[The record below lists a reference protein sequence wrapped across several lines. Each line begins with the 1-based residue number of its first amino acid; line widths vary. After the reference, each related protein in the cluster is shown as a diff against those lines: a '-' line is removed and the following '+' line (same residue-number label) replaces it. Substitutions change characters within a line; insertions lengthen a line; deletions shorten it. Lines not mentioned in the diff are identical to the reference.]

1 MKSGYGEFCPIAK
14 ASEVFATRWTPL
26 VLREL
31 MLGAHSFND
40 IHRGV
45 PLMSRT
51 LLTERLRHL
60 EENGII
66 ERKIRPNDS
75 GCEYWLTPS
84 GEAFHDVLRELSRWV
99 LAHARD
105 RLTADDL
112 NPGLLMWRMRKR
124 VDISAL
130 PERRVVIRFE
140 FSGVSR
146 SRTALRIMWLILERT
161 GVDICF
167 KDPGYTVDLTVRSD
181 VATLVRLYLG
191 HLNWQ
196 EVAEKHCRS
205 RAIDGWRDSSQSGCN
220 STNNSAGII
229 YLLGVLLLDGR
240 RGEDADGGRHS
251 PATTLRARANFGKSA
266 FFVRTH
272 PAEPM
277 NSVT

>member
-1 MKSGYGEFCPIAK
+1 VFEFPAMKSGYGEFCPIAK

-51 LLTERLRHL
+51 LLAGRLRQL

-66 ERKIRPNDS
+66 VRRIHPDDS
-75 GCEYWLTPS
+75 GGEYWLTPS
-84 GEAFHDVLRELSRWV
+84 GEAFHDVLRDLSRWG

-130 PERRVVIRFE
+130 PERHWPIASFRGTPDAGRF
-140 FSGVSR
+140 
-146 SRTALRIMWLILERT
+146 RTEADANRPARPAAS
-161 GVDICF
+161 VAN
-167 KDPGYTVDLTVRSD
+167 DP
-181 VATLVRLYLG
+181 
-191 HLNWQ
+191 
-196 EVAEKHCRS
+196 
-205 RAIDGWRDSSQSGCN
+205 
-220 STNNSAGII
+220 
-229 YLLGVLLLDGR
+229 
-240 RGEDADGGRHS
+240 
-251 PATTLRARANFGKSA
+251 
-266 FFVRTH
+266 
-272 PAEPM
+272 
-277 NSVT
+277 

>member
-1 MKSGYGEFCPIAK
+1 MANKFKIWTGPCALNMFEFVVMKTGYGEFCPIAK

-51 LLTERLRHL
+51 LLAERLRQL
-60 EENGII
+60 EENGIV
-66 ERKIRPNDS
+66 EKRTQPNNS
-75 GCEYWLTPS
+75 GCEYWLTSS
-84 GEAFHDVLRELSRWV
+84 GEAFHDVLRDLARWG

-124 VDISAL
+124 VDTSAL
-130 PERRVVIRFE
+130 PDRRLVIRFE
-140 FSGVSR
+140 FSGVPR
-146 SRTALRIMWLILERT
+146 SRTTLRIMWLILERT

-181 VATLVRLYLG
+181 VAILVRLYLG
-191 HLNWQ
+191 HTSWQ
-196 EVAEKHCRS
+196 EVEGKALSIEGDRRMARRLPIWLQLHKQL
-205 RAIDGWRDSSQSGCN
+205 GRD
-220 STNNSAGII
+220 
-229 YLLGVLLLDGR
+229 YLPFGR
-240 RGEDADGGRHS
+240 
-251 PATTLRARANFGKSA
+251 PAA
-266 FFVRTH
+266 
-272 PAEPM
+272 
-277 NSVT
+277 

>member
-51 LLTERLRHL
+51 LLAERLRQL
-60 EENGII
+60 EENGIV
-66 ERKIRPNDS
+66 ERRAHPGES
-75 GCEYWLTPS
+75 GCAYWLTPS
-84 GEAFHDVLRELSRWV
+84 GEAFHDVLRDLSRWG

-105 RLTADDL
+105 RLTAEDL

-124 VDISAL
+124 VDIGTL

-140 FSGVSR
+140 FSGVPR
-146 SRTALRIMWLILERT
+146 SRTTLRIMWLVLERT
-161 GVDICF
+161 GIDICF
-167 KDPGYTVDLTVRSD
+167 KDPGYTVDLTVRGD
-181 VATLVRLYLG
+181 VAILVRVYLG

-196 EVAEKHCRS
+196 EVEGKTVSIEGDRQMARGFPIWLQLHRQL
-205 RAIDGWRDSSQSGCN
+205 GRD
-220 STNNSAGII
+220 
-229 YLLGVLLLDGR
+229 YLPFGR
-240 RGEDADGGRHS
+240 PTA
-251 PATTLRARANFGKSA
+251 
-266 FFVRTH
+266 
-272 PAEPM
+272 
-277 NSVT
+277 